1 MQLGNM
7 TMELL
12 DQLEKQVHNLLAKL
26 EAQGADQAE
35 LAELR
40 TRCQKLEAENKSIT
54 DTLELERRSN
64 KAVLQRVDTLLAK
77 LKSARDSDNE

>member
-1 MQLGNM
+1 
-7 TMELL
+7 MELL

-40 TRCQKLEAENKSIT
+40 TRCQKLEAENKNQKP
-54 DTLELERRSN
+54 ELWF
-64 KAVLQRVDTLLAK
+64 
-77 LKSARDSDNE
+77 

>member
-35 LAELR
+35 LVELR
-40 TRCQKLEAENKSIT
+40 ARCQKLEAENKSIT